1 MSKGVPSREEFEEMA
16 LRGRLHE
23 WLERISV
30 IPSDSELETA
40 QSPLDLGRLYGYS
53 EEDIAHYYWSR
64 RRDCQ
69 TALSTCGTLRTPS
82 YLHGPPPPTGSKAN
96 RPSGITSQA
105 FSLSGEPVTMSIRFY
120 TGRSR
125 ATFRSSNRPSSISS
139 SI

>member
-1 MSKGVPSREEFEEMA
+1 VQSAAMSKGVPSRKEFEEMA
-16 LRGRLHE
+16 QRGRLHE

-69 TALSTCGTLRTPS
+69 TAYADYVRDFENAKLP
-82 YLHGPPPPTGSKAN
+82 A
-96 RPSGITSQA
+96 
-105 FSLSGEPVTMSIRFY
+105 
-120 TGRSR
+120 R
-125 ATFRSSNRPSSISS
+125 AASHPK
-139 SI
+139 